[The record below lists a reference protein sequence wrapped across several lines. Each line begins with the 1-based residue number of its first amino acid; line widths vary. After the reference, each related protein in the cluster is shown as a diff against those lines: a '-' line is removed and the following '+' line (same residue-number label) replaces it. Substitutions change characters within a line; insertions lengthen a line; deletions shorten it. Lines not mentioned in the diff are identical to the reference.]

1 MTFNPSSGW
10 TSVFL
15 DRLIGD
21 DLSLSSQEREAL
33 IASAPHD
40 AMLHY
45 NAFIQRTFGLSHHY
59 PANINQASFPYT
71 SEYGDLMMASMY
83 SGYQVIC
90 RDLYTRLVNAG
101 VPGALIEFGLYK
113 GGWLS
118 PMLEHMEATG
128 LIRPCFGFDSFEGLP
143 KPNSDMETENWKQG
157 MFACSLEQVAENLSA
172 HRRPHLKLI
181 KGWFKDT
188 LPTAEAQAIKEV
200 AYAKI
205 DCDLYEPTVEI
216 LDYLRGRMTHG
227 SVMVFDDWTHVL
239 FAGETKAFVEWLPT
253 VPDYE
258 FECIGYVNFRYMIRV
273 WHKGK
278 PRIAELSKP
287 HLKPE

>member
-1 MTFNPSSGW
+1 
-10 TSVFL
+10 
-15 DRLIGD
+15 
-21 DLSLSSQEREAL
+21 
-33 IASAPHD
+33 
-40 AMLHY
+40 MLHY
-45 NAFIQRTFGLSHHY
+45 NAFIQRTFGLSHHF
-59 PANINQASFPYT
+59 PLNIQQASFPYM
-71 SEYGDLMMASMY
+71 SEYGEIMMTAMHP
-83 SGYQVIC
+83 GYMAIC
-90 RDLYTRLVNAG
+90 KDLYSRIVAHSIPG
-101 VPGALIEFGLYK
+101 VLIEFGLFK
-113 GGWLS
+113 GGWIAPILD
-118 PMLEHMEATG
+118 HMEAIDA
-128 LIRPCFGFDSFEGLP
+128 IRPSFGFDIFEGLP
-143 KPNSDMETENWKQG
+143 PPNAESETENWKQG

-188 LPTAEAQAIKEV
+188 LPAAEAQAIKEV

-253 VPDYE
+253 VHDYE

-273 WHKGK
+273 WNKGK
-278 PRIAELSKP
+278 PSIAELSKP
-287 HLKPE
+287 HLKSE